1 MGGGLVD
8 WSACVGMGDKAP
20 LASLLGLQGIHFSGT
35 KATFAANPFGHR
47 EATLR
52 MWTVGFDGCLG
63 KLAATWSWAPP
74 SNTLVALGSPGSL
87 CVPLALPQ
95 LGVHILQLL
104 CRHDKIRSPSVT
116 ARMDLENTEQCEVRC
131 TCRAPLS
138 SEHPTVLRT
147 DLPEAALCR
156 DLSWA
161 RCGAWAEF
169 SGAYDIAIP
178 KRVEPGGDTAK
189 DLHAP
194 QNFRTGWIHSFFP
207 WRKRTPAAQIRNTV
221 NPLLWFIKTITLIL
235 PECIFS
241 RFLMV
246 SSSSSSLK
254 SCGLTN
260 G

>member
-1 MGGGLVD
+1 
-8 WSACVGMGDKAP
+8 
-20 LASLLGLQGIHFSGT
+20 
-35 KATFAANPFGHR
+35 
-47 EATLR
+47 
-52 MWTVGFDGCLG
+52 
-63 KLAATWSWAPP
+63 
-74 SNTLVALGSPGSL
+74 
-87 CVPLALPQ
+87 
-95 LGVHILQLL
+95 
-104 CRHDKIRSPSVT
+104 
-116 ARMDLENTEQCEVRC
+116 MDLENTEQCEVRC

-169 SGAYDIAIP
+169 SGAYDVAIP

-221 NPLLWFIKTITLIL
+221 NPLLWFIKTITLVLPSAFAQGFWWFPPPPLLLRVVGLRTGRETQWRPPNLLSPWWKTQVDTNPNCLLLSYLYDLRNYSVWNISWEPPWLGTRSESSEIIFAKFIL
-235 PECIFS
+235 YIEE
-241 RFLMV
+241 
-246 SSSSSSLK
+246 
-254 SCGLTN
+254 GLYVN
-260 G
+260 